1 MVCFVWNAKESSDKI
16 ALDKQRH
23 LINNF
28 KLATQLGAEVI
39 KQNTHITD
47 AILEVVAKNKSL
59 PFALGNRIWVYLK

>member
-1 MVCFVWNAKESSDKI
+1 LYIETPKESSDKI

-39 KQNTHITD
+39 KVQYSYTD
-47 AILEVVAKNKSL
+47 AILEVVAQNKSP
-59 PFALGNRIWVYLK
+59 PFALGNRI